1 MKLPTNVIEQVL
13 YNTGYRGIAKRSYN
27 KHKPVVI
34 KNADVSIFNSNRF
47 ILVTGLF
54 GDASISR
61 FVKYL

>member
-1 MKLPTNVIEQVL
+1 MKSS
-13 YNTGYRGIAKRSYN
+13 GIFLIS
-27 KHKPVVI
+27 VVI
-34 KNADVSIFNSNRF
+34 CKTVFEIAVDSCSEKIEKNADVSIFNSNRF